1 MEAQYFELICDE
13 PPNSVVLTAMGA
25 RRVDVWQ
32 ALRRLTGLSLWRSK
46 ELTRHLPVTIF
57 DDVARETADAAVA
70 VLQAA
75 GADAER
81 REGPPRLLGAQRAPT
96 A

>member
-1 MEAQYFELICDE
+1 MEAQYFELICDD
-13 PPNSVVLTAMGA
+13 PPYSVVLTAMGV
-25 RRVDVWQ
+25 RRVDVLQ

-46 ELTRHLPVTIF
+46 ELTLHLPVVIF
-57 DDVARETADAAVA
+57 GDVAREAADAAVA

-75 GADAER
+75 GADAEG
-81 REGPPRLLGAQRAPT
+81 REGPPRRPGAQREPT